1 MSELALRSAADDNWA
16 RQTREKS
23 FGFLSERG
31 NSLVDKV
38 PIRQIAKKRGLAVR
52 DLNITAGRVL
62 VVNSL
67 GAYLWIISKGIWP
80 LRHHQDGSVTF
91 PDQDGLASTAYDYY
105 LTYVLPAQQRRAI
118 HQQVDEGDNTTT

>member
-1 MSELALRSAADDNWA
+1 VDWGDVGIGSPLKADDNWA

-23 FGFLSERG
+23 IGFLSERG

-62 VVNSL
+62 IVSSRN
-67 GAYLWIISKGIWP
+67 AALWIIGHGVIP
-80 LRHHQDGSVTF
+80 LRYHQDGM
-91 PDQDGLASTAYDYY
+91 ASTHYDYY
-105 LTYVLPAQQRRAI
+105 LTYVLPAQQLRAMTSCTD
-118 HQQVDEGDNTTT
+118 QAD